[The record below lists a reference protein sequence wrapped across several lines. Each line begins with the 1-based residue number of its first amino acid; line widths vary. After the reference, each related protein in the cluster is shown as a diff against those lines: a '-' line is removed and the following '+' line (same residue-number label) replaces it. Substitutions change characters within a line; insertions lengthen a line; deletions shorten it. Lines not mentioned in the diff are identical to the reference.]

1 MEITFY
7 SETIAKD
14 WDDFVMRNDNAWFWH
29 TTDWLLY
36 CLNSQFGVTTVNKSF
51 CLREN
56 KKIVAIVPLIV
67 EKKVVKGKEFKQF

>member
-14 WDDFVMRNDNAWFWH
+14 WDDFVMRNDDAWFWH

-36 CLNSQFGVTTVNKSF
+36 CLNLQFGVTTVNKSF
-51 CLREN
+51 CLRDN
-56 KKIVAIVPLIV
+56 KMIVAIVPLVI
-67 EKKVVKGKEFKQF
+67 EKKR